1 MCFLFTIKHPL
12 IWCLW
17 THTWDTWSYIRL
29 TLKYQSQWYVFS
41 RRTNKLVNE
50 NCLTFHILSHY
61 KTHHGYLMCLYWC
74 MKHQWLW
81 CYMPPAGYIWPWSVL
96 CLKMNH
102 NLIIVAI
109 DSTNLWP
116 KIWQFLTCHSDLV
129 YFDFI
134 TKHKE
139 MDVSRKYVLFI
150 CWGLLCMQ

>member
-1 MCFLFTIKHPL
+1 MCTIKHPSV
-12 IWCLW
+12 WRLW
-17 THTWDTWSYIRL
+17 THTWDTWSHIRL

-50 NCLTFHILSHY
+50 NCLTFHILPHY

-116 KIWQFLTCHSDLV
+116 KIGRFCNYHPLSNVLLTSCASYLLSNIHR
-129 YFDFI
+129 Y
-134 TKHKE
+134 
-139 MDVSRKYVLFI
+139 DVCGHI
-150 CWGLLCMQ
+150 HEIHGLIYG